1 MIQRIQTIYLAA
13 AALLSVVCL
22 CMEIGVFSVEGFEL
36 AHEYNLWLVNFTGT
50 RNFSTWPLFAV
61 LLLSAAVQVYA
72 IFKYTN
78 RRLQA
83 RFCVFAILLILG
95 WYALY
100 VAFALLLMPGTADV
114 KFVPGWPG
122 VCPMASLVL
131 TFLAR
136 RAIMADGQLVR
147 AADRIR

>member
-22 CMEIGVFSVEGFEL
+22 CMEIGVFSVDGFEL
-36 AHEYNLWLVNFTGT
+36 AHEYNLWLVNFTGI

-61 LLLSAAVQVYA
+61 LLLSSAVQVYA

-95 WYALY
+95 CMRFTW
-100 VAFALLLMPGTADV
+100 LLP
-114 KFVPGWPG
+114 
-122 VCPMASLVL
+122 CC
-131 TFLAR
+131 
-136 RAIMADGQLVR
+136 
-147 AADRIR
+147 